1 MKALLRHAL
10 INLLVIYLVDA
21 YYPGFSIL
29 HDAKTLITAAII
41 WLLLNKIVKPVI
53 KLLLLPIN
61 LITLN
66 LFSWVVSLITLFLL
80 PIIVDGIDIT
90 PYDFPGFNYQGFSI
104 PAFHLNLFLSFLVVS
119 TLLNLFHNVTV
130 WIIKKKSDK

>member
-1 MKALLRHAL
+1 MKALIRHTL

-21 YYPGFSIL
+21 CYPGFSVL
-29 HDAKTLITAAII
+29 HDTKTLITAAII
-41 WLLLNKIVKPVI
+41 WLLLNKIVRPVI

-66 LFSWVVSLITLFLL
+66 LFSWVVGLITLFLL
-80 PIIVDGIDIT
+80 PLIVAGIKIS
-90 PYDFPGFNYQGFSI
+90 PYDFPGFSYQGFSL
-104 PAFHLNLFLSFLVVS
+104 PPFHLNLFLSFVVAS
-119 TLLNLFHNVTV
+119 TLFNLLHNGII

>member
-1 MKALLRHAL
+1 MKAFLRAIL

-21 YYPGFSIL
+21 TYPGFSIL

-66 LFSWVVSLITLFLL
+66 LFSWAVSLITLFLL
-80 PIIVDGIDIT
+80 PLIVSGISIS
-90 PYDFPGFNYQGFSI
+90 PYDFPGINYQGFSI
-104 PAFHLNLFLSFLVVS
+104 PAFHFSLFLSFVIAS
-119 TLLNLFHNVTV
+119 AFLNLFHNVIA
-130 WIIKKKSDK
+130 WIIKKDSN

>member
-1 MKALLRHAL
+1 MKAFIRAIL

-21 YYPGFSIL
+21 AYPAFSIQ
-29 HDAKTLITAAII
+29 HDLKTLVTASVI

-80 PIIVDGIDIT
+80 QLIVSGITIS
-90 PYDFPGFNYQGFSI
+90 PFDFSGISYQGFSV
-104 PAFHLNLFLSFLVVS
+104 PPFHLSIFLSYIVASSFL
-119 TLLNLFHNVTV
+119 NIFHNAIAWV
-130 WIIKKKSDK
+130 IKKDAD